1 MKERSLIRLGAIAE
15 RFGTRILEAEA
26 ARNAAPESFF
36 PAFAQAREAVIL
48 PVFRETA
55 AEVERLGHRAAVEI
69 DEVDPNRPAVS
80 LRLFLTSLRPLG
92 HRVTFVVIDRGKGLQ
107 VLACLE
113 ATAIVTDIARY
124 TPAEL
129 TRDVVEQVT
138 VDAVEHIFSCVAE
151 LR

>member
-15 RFGTRILEAEA
+15 RFGSRILEAEA

-36 PAFAQAREAVIL
+36 PAFEQAKQAVIL

-55 AEVERLGHRAAVEI
+55 QEIERLGHRAAVV
-69 DEVDPNRPAVS
+69 VDDSNSERPSVT
-80 LRLFLTSLRPLG
+80 LRLFLTSLRPAG
-92 HRVTFVVIDRGKGLQ
+92 HRVAFLVIDRGKGLQ